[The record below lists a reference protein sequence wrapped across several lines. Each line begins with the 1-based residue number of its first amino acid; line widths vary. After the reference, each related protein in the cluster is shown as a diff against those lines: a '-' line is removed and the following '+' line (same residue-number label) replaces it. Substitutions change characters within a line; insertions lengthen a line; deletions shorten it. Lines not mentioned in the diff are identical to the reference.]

1 MKKRIISFISAFCVF
16 FTSLLSVSAEGL
28 GADFSEVFGI
38 PRDVVEAGMDENGI
52 FDFELDFPSL
62 IATDLYEVQEKISI
76 SSAGIQLNWNS
87 SYPGGTYLLFGQSKL
102 ISNLAT
108 SASLVLNNSGN
119 PLFSKKGTLNLLI
132 TAYANDVYLNV
143 YHSDGTG
150 ERITVTPNLSS
161 TSGTAFVSIDN
172 PFADVT
178 VVQIIYSGGV
188 LQSTNDTWIAVG
200 VLKYGY
206 LLDEDDS
213 ASSEQVETSK
223 NIFDAIKTF
232 FGNFWANVTSSL
244 VSPLKVAIGYV
255 TSAIDDI
262 WSLFTDDWDA
272 SMFFINIRDTISDF
286 LTSPLENITTRITNI
301 FSQFT
306 TGTSAFWGFI
316 TSRLVAPINAVINTV
331 YSKLTSL
338 FEEFTTATSSFWGF
352 ITSIIVTPINTLV
365 TTVYNKLVSLF
376 NEFTNGASVFWGFFD
391 SKLEDIFRRFWT
403 NKNPSSEEVQDDIS
417 RYDDDISGFY
427 DSAMDSYSNSG
438 FEYVDLS
445 SNTAVASAML
455 FCSFFMEKLYYISGE
470 YSVLVNFT
478 FTMILASILLGL
490 HRFWKK

>member
-1 MKKRIISFISAFCVF
+1 MKKRIISFVSAFCIF
-16 FTSLLSVSAEGL
+16 FMSLLSVSAESL
-28 GADFSEVFGI
+28 ETDFSNVFGI
-38 PRDVVEAGMDENGI
+38 PQDVIQENMDEWGT
-52 FDFELDFPSL
+52 FDFEYDFPSL
-62 IATDLYEVQEKISI
+62 IATDLYEVQEKITI
-76 SSAGIQLNWNS
+76 SGSGLTLNWDS
-87 SYPGGTYLLFGQSKL
+87 SYSGSATLLFGQSKV
-102 ISNLAT
+102 ITNLCT
-108 SASLVLNNSGN
+108 SASLVLNNN
-119 PLFSKKGTLNLLI
+119 NEVLFSNAGTLNLLI
-132 TAYANDVYLNV
+132 VAYANNVYLNV

-172 PFADVT
+172 SFADIT
-178 VVQIIYSGGV
+178 TVQIVYSGGV
-188 LQSTNDTWIAVG
+188 VQSTNDTWIACG
-200 VLKYGY
+200 VIKYGY
-206 LLDEDDS
+206 ILDESPSDS
-213 ASSEQVETSK
+213 AQVETSK
-223 NIFDAIKTF
+223 NIFEAIKTF
-232 FGNFWANVTSSL
+232 FGNFWSNITSSL

-316 TSRLVAPINAVINTV
+316 TSRLVSPINAVINTV
-331 YSKLTSL
+331 YSRLTSL
-338 FEEFTTATSSFWGF
+338 FDEFTTATSSFWGF

-376 NEFTNGASVFWGFFD
+376 DEFTNGASVFWGFFD

-403 NKNPSSEEVQDDIS
+403 GKNPSSEEVQDDIS
-417 RYDDDISGFY
+417 RYDDEISGFY
-427 DSAMDSYSNSG
+427 NSAMDTYDNSG

-445 SNTAVASAML
+445 SNTAIASAML
-455 FCSFFMEKLYYISGE
+455 FCSSFMEKMYYVSGE

-478 FTMILASILLGL
+478 FTMIIASILLGI